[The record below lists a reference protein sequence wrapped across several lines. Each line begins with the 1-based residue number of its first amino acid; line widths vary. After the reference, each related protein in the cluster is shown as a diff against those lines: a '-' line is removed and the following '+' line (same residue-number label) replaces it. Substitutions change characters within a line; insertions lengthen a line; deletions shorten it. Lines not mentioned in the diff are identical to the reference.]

1 MSIHDDPSRFTA
13 LHDALRHRIEALQCK
28 ILDGMDFALDRLL
41 LEQIDYYFQHEEALE
56 ELNALVGRVVADFES
71 LPNVDALQR
80 FENRFVILEDRCEE
94 IDAALR
100 QRPMRRRRR
109 LNLFEFFTQSQGG
122 NGSRDGASTPEV
134 SSVTEAYLILGVDAG
149 TKPALIT
156 AAFRRLVKE
165 LHPDARGGDRSHE
178 PQLRKLVAA
187 YQLIKAQVRL

>member
-1 MSIHDDPSRFTA
+1 MPIHGDPSRFTA
-13 LHDALRHRIEALQCK
+13 LYDALRHRIEALQCK
-28 ILDGMDFALDRLL
+28 IHDGMDFALDRLL

-56 ELNALVGRVVADFES
+56 ELDALLGRVVADFET
-71 LPNVDALQR
+71 LPSVDALKR
-80 FENRFVILEDRCEE
+80 FENRLLILEDRCEE
-94 IDAALR
+94 IDASLR

-122 NGSRDGASTPEV
+122 NGAGDGSSPPEV
-134 SSVTEAYLILGVDAG
+134 SSVDEAYRILGVEIG
-149 TKPALIT
+149 TRPALVT

-187 YQLIKAQVRL
+187 YQLIKAQVRF